1 MNAKRVV
8 MLVMACTSLSLLGA
22 LAVPVAVQPTQE
34 VQQDDKIKSQIRK
47 QFMREKLSSNQK
59 IVEGLSL
66 KDFGLVREGAEGVT
80 ALVKGQHWFVLDTPE
95 YNDYSKDME
104 QAAQKLIK
112 AADDK
117 NMEAAALRY
126 FDLTLN
132 CIDCHRYLETVG
144 N

>member
-8 MLVMACTSLSLLGA
+8 ILVMACVSLSLLGA
-22 LAVPVAVQPTQE
+22 LAVPVAVQPPQE
-34 VQQDDKIKSQIRK
+34 VQQDEKIKTAARK
-47 QFMREKLSSNQK
+47 QFMRGKLISNKK

-66 KDFGLVREGAEGVT
+66 KDFALVREGAEGVN
-80 ALVKGQHWFVLDTPE
+80 ALVKGQHWFVLDTLE
-95 YNDYSKDME
+95 YQDYSKDME

-126 FDLTLN
+126 FDVTLN
-132 CIDCHRYLETVG
+132 CIDCHRYLETVKY
-144 N
+144 